1 MGRKIFVLG
10 DLEGV
15 SGVVSFD
22 TDTSP
27 QGKNYERSLRLA
39 TRELNAL
46 IRGLRN
52 GGADYIIFLDGHGWG
67 GINFE
72 LIEEDVDVL
81 YGRPVYAPF
90 GISEKYDGVVLFAH
104 HAMAGTRGANLCHS
118 WSHSTTVECRLN
130 GEPIG
135 EIGWY
140 VYLSAYF
147 GIPVILTTGDDKACE
162 EARKYI
168 PNMEVAVVKKGINT
182 SMAICKSPK
191 VAQKIIEEAAE
202 RAMRRIDEIKPAKL
216 PNPPYQATR
225 KYIDPLYAEG
235 FVKSRPWAKLIDERT
250 IMVEADDYLELT
262 KLFL

>member
-46 IRGLRN
+46 IRGLRK

-81 YGRPVYAPF
+81 YGRP
-90 GISEKYDGVVLFAH
+90 
-104 HAMAGTRGANLCHS
+104 
-118 WSHSTTVECRLN
+118 
-130 GEPIG
+130 
-135 EIGWY
+135 
-140 VYLSAYF
+140 
-147 GIPVILTTGDDKACE
+147 
-162 EARKYI
+162 
-168 PNMEVAVVKKGINT
+168 
-182 SMAICKSPK
+182 
-191 VAQKIIEEAAE
+191 
-202 RAMRRIDEIKPAKL
+202 
-216 PNPPYQATR
+216 
-225 KYIDPLYAEG
+225 
-235 FVKSRPWAKLIDERT
+235 
-250 IMVEADDYLELT
+250 
-262 KLFL
+262 